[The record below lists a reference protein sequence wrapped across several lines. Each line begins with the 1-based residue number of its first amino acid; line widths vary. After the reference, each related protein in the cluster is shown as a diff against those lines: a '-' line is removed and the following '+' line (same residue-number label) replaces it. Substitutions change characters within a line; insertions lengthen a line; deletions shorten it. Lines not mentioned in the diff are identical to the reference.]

1 MTYMAQH
8 NNLGQWGEDLACEE
22 LVKLG
27 YAITERNWRCNHLEI
42 DIIAMK
48 GNRIVF
54 VEVKT
59 RSDDYVDP
67 LDSIDRKKIIHLCKA
82 ANVYI
87 KMHDIPHEPQ
97 FDVIIIVGTPQNGYK
112 LEHIPDAFLPPL
124 IAL

>member
-1 MTYMAQH
+1 MAQH
-8 NNLGQWGEDLACEE
+8 NNLGQWGENLACE
-22 LVKLG
+22 KLITEG
-27 YAITERNWRCNHLEI
+27 YAITERNWRCNHWEI

-59 RSDDYVDP
+59 RSDNYVDP
-67 LDSIDRKKIIHLCKA
+67 LESIDRKKIIYLARA

-87 KMHDIPHEPQ
+87 QMHDIPHEPQ
-97 FDVIIIVGTPQNGYK
+97 FDIILIVGTPEKGHQ

>member
-1 MTYMAQH
+1 MAQH
-8 NNLGQWGEDLACEE
+8 NSLGQWGENLACE
-22 LVKLG
+22 KLITEG
-27 YAITERNWRCNHLEI
+27 YAITERNWRCNHWEI

-67 LDSIDRKKIIHLCKA
+67 LESIDRKKIIYLTRA

-87 KMHDIPHEPQ
+87 QMYNIPHEPQ
-97 FDVIIIVGTPQNGYK
+97 FDIILIVGSPEKGYQ
-112 LEHIPDAFLPPL
+112 LEHIPDAFMLPL
-124 IAL
+124 SAL